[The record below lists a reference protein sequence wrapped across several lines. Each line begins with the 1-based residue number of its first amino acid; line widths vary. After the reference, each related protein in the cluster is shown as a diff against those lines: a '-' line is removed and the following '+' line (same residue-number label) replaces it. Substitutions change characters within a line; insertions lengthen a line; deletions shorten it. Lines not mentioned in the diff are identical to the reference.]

1 VSPKVALSVA
11 IGAIGLACITAGCWI
26 HVKAF
31 AAQALINAAWDRTQR
46 GAAQARPWPW
56 ADTTPVARLTFHD
69 WKPLVV
75 LEGSSGRNLAFAP
88 SHDAAS
94 VLPGD
99 AGNSVISAHRDTHFR
114 ELEHARIGDRIQVE
128 RPDGRRFVF
137 SVTDVR
143 VVDSRT
149 TRIALDGDEPRL
161 TLVTCY
167 PFDAIRPGGPLRFVV
182 TANWIAGAGYAPPQ
196 RVARA
201 AALPRPVPLTGLL

>member
-1 VSPKVALSVA
+1 VKARSA
-11 IGAIGLACITAGCWI
+11 IAASLGAVGMACIAAACWI

-31 AAQALINAAWDRTQR
+31 AAQVLINAAWDRTQR
-46 GAAQARPWPW
+46 GAESARPWPW
-56 ADTTPVARLTFHD
+56 ADTTPVARMTFKD
-69 WKPLVV
+69 QDTLVV

-99 AGNSVISAHRDTHFR
+99 PGNSVISAHRDTHFR
-114 ELEHARIGDRIQVE
+114 ELEHAHVGDRITVE
-128 RPDGRRFVF
+128 RADGQRFVF

-149 TRIALDGDEPRL
+149 MRIALDDDEPRL

-167 PFDAIRPGGPLRFVV
+167 PFDAISPGGPLRFVV
-182 TANWIAGAGYAPPQ
+182 TAHFIAGAGYTPPR

-201 AALPRPVPLTGLL
+201 AAFPRPVPLRGFL